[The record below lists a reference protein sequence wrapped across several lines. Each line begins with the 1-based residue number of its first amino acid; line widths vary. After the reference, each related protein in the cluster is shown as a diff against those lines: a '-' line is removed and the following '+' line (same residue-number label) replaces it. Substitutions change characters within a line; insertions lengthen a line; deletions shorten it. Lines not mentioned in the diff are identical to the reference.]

1 MDEMLQ
7 NRIQALIGGDMP
19 MAFQEGG
26 EVDKPGPFSKFE
38 LDLVEDLEGEE
49 TRVMAEQAVA
59 SPDSEKESLISAI
72 DDLMMARDGAD
83 DEGEKAYIDGL
94 IEAANVSSEAPMADL
109 ALQLSE
115 AGRGGDVTLAH
126 VRPGEVVLPPES
138 MDDPEFEAAVERR
151 LIELDID
158 PQAAVV
164 GAGIASLNPITG
176 LEEFGW
182 FKKTWKSVKKGG
194 KKVVKPIAQVA
205 QFIPGPWQVPAAIIA
220 KASTIYDV
228 AKGRANPLALA
239 SVFAPLPGAGG
250 AAGAAGAATKGIG
263 SLSSIGEAAGNFLR
277 NPISSITS
285 GIGSL
290 GRGLADVGGR
300 IGDFV
305 FEGATPGNL
314 FTNIGKGIGSLGDY
328 VFEGDTPGNLF
339 TNLRRDVFG
348 TFTVDQADP
357 ELVAGLRAQGLS
369 EERIAEIIKG
379 MGRSAGDV
387 MTMGTPMSSAELSR
401 RYNIPDRIAEMIE
414 SEMAASPEV
423 ALDSEKLL
431 ARLRND
437 PEYASVISEI
447 EASLP
452 AGTSTSMTIY
462 PEVTSGGAL
471 SYADT
476 VLERLFASG
485 RAGPVSSS
493 DQVAQEINRAADSGD
508 TSMLDSLL
516 GGLGNVFNSDLA
528 RRLGP
533 VALAAYLA
541 KLAYDEAKDRKGVPL
556 NELTTM
562 QPFGSFNLPTLSG
575 GRPTPTPQPQEPQPV
590 MGRAYGGPVMAFAE
604 GGKVAMKDFVEMDG
618 KINGPGTETSDDI
631 PAMLSDGEFVMT
643 GRAVRGAGAFDMDK
657 GDGGIITLTPN
668 GSESRDKGTELMYE
682 MMDLFAEYA
691 DKPKSKRA
699 AA

>member
-7 NRIQALIGGDMP
+7 NRIQALIGGDLP
-19 MAFQEGG
+19 MGFQEGG
-26 EVDKPGPFSKFE
+26 EVDKPGPFSQFE

-72 DDLMMARDGAD
+72 DDLMMARDAAD

-94 IEAANVSSEAPMADL
+94 IEAANVSSQAPMADL

-138 MDDPEFEAAVERR
+138 MDDPEFEAAVEKR

-182 FKKTWKSVKKGG
+182 FKKTWKSVKKVV

-228 AKGRANPLALA
+228 AKGRTNPLALA
-239 SVFAPLPGAGG
+239 TVFSPLPGAGG
-250 AAGAAGAATKGIG
+250 AAGAASRGIG

-285 GIGSL
+285 GIGSI

-300 IGDFV
+300 IGEFV
-305 FEGATPGNL
+305 LPGADNVGL
-314 FTNIGKGIGSLGDY
+314 FGNIGKGIGSLGDY

-414 SEMAASPEV
+414 SQIAASPEV
-423 ALDSEKLL
+423 AFDSEKLL

-493 DQVAQEINRAADSGD
+493 DQAAQQINEAAESGE
-508 TSMLDSLL
+508 TSLLDSLL
-516 GGLGNVFNSDLA
+516 SGVGNVFNSELA
-528 RRLGP
+528 RKLGP

-562 QPFGSFNLPTLSG
+562 QPFGSFNLPVLSG
-575 GRPTPTPQPQEPQPV
+575 GRPTPTPPPQEPQPV
-590 MGRAYGGPVMAFAE
+590 MGAAYGGPVMAFAE
-604 GGKVAMKDFVEMDG
+604 GGNVAMKDFVEMDG

-643 GRAVRGAGAFDMDK
+643 GRAVRGAGAFDMQK
-657 GDGGIITLTPN
+657 GDGGIITLTPG

>member
-38 LDLVEDLEGEE
+38 LDLVEGLEGEE
-49 TRVMAEQAVA
+49 TSMMAEQAVM
-59 SPDSEKESLISAI
+59 SSDSEKENLAAAI
-72 DDLMMARDGAD
+72 DDLMMARDAAEDD
-83 DEGEKAYIDGL
+83 DEKVYIDGL
-94 IEAANVSSEAPMADL
+94 LEAANVSSQAPMADL

-126 VRPGEVVLPPES
+126 VRPGEIVLPPES
-138 MDDPEFEAAVERR
+138 MDDPQFEAAVERR
-151 LIELDID
+151 LIELDLD

-182 FKKTWKSVKKGG
+182 FKKTWKSVKKVV

-205 QFIPGPWQVPAAIIA
+205 QFIPGPWQVPAALIS
-220 KASTIYDV
+220 KAYTVYDV

-239 SVFAPLPGAGG
+239 SVFAPLPGASG
-250 AAGAAGAATKGIG
+250 AAGAAGTAAATSRGIG

-300 IGDFV
+300 ISEFV
-305 FEGATPGNL
+305 LPGADKVGL
-314 FTNIGKGIGSLGDY
+314 LGNIGKGIGSLGDY

-339 TNLRRDVFG
+339 TNLRRDVLG
-348 TFTVDQADP
+348 TYTTGQADP

-369 EERIAEIIKG
+369 EERISEIIQG

-387 MTMGTPMSSAELSR
+387 MTTGTTMGRAELSR
-401 RYNIPDRIAEMIE
+401 RLGIPDSIAEMME
-414 SEMAASPEV
+414 SPEIDF
-423 ALDSEKLL
+423 DSEKLL
-431 ARLRND
+431 TRLRTD
-437 PEYASVISEI
+437 PQYASVISEI
-447 EASLP
+447 EGSL
-452 AGTSTSMTIY
+452 GGIY
-462 PEVTSGGAL
+462 PEVTGAEGT

-476 VLERLFASG
+476 ILQQLFPPG
-485 RAGPVSSS
+485 QAGPAGSS
-493 DQVAQEINRAADSGD
+493 DQVAQEINRAADSGE
-508 TSMLDSLL
+508 TSLLDSLL
-516 GGLGNVFNSDLA
+516 GGLGNVFNSNLA
-528 RRLGP
+528 RQLGP

-562 QPFGSFNLPTLSG
+562 PSYGAPPMPTLSG
-575 GRPTPTPQPQEPQPV
+575 GRPKPAPPASEPQPV
-590 MGRAYGGPVMAFAE
+590 MARAYGGPVMAFAK
-604 GGKVAMKDFVEMDG
+604 GGDVAVKDFVEMDG

>member
-182 FKKTWKSVKKGG
+182 FKKTWKSVKKVV

-205 QFIPGPWQVPAAIIA
+205 QFIPGPWQVPAAIVA

-239 SVFAPLPGAGG
+239 SVFAPLPGAG
-250 AAGAAGAATKGIG
+250 GAAGAATKGIG

-290 GRGLADVGGR
+290 GRGLTGLISGGGADNIGNFGR
-300 IGDFV
+300 LGDFLG
-305 FEGATPGNL
+305 GASGA
-314 FTNIGKGIGSLGDY
+314 GKGIASLISGGGADDIGRFGRVGDFLGGIGDATGLTNY
-328 VFEGDTPGNLF
+328 GTAMAGAPQQQYQIQSGDT
-339 TNLRRDVFG
+339 
-348 TFTVDQADP
+348 
-357 ELVAGLRAQGLS
+357 LS
-369 EERIAEIIKG
+369 EIAAELGVSVEDMMSLNPQITDPNMII
-379 MGRSAGDV
+379 AGDMLNV
-387 MTMGTPMSSAELSR
+387 PGGQTP
-401 RYNIPDRIAEMIE
+401 PT
-414 SEMAASPEV
+414 
-423 ALDSEKLL
+423 
-431 ARLRND
+431 
-437 PEYASVISEI
+437 
-447 EASLP
+447 
-452 AGTSTSMTIY
+452 G
-462 PEVTSGGAL
+462 
-471 SYADT
+471 
-476 VLERLFASG
+476 
-485 RAGPVSSS
+485 SS
-493 DQVAQEINRAADSGD
+493 DSVAREINRAADSGD

-604 GGKVAMKDFVEMDG
+604 GGNVAMKDFVEMDG

-643 GRAVRGAGAFDMDK
+643 GRAVRGAGAFNMDK